1 MSDLHD
7 ARGCCGGASASH
19 TSITRC
25 MDGLEQLHEAF
36 ELVLVVLQLGEVL
49 IQRLQKQQ
57 VVVRLHPGVSHLLAE
72 LLERGEVRALREL
85 EHLDHLADLRPG
97 ELLVNRVEVRRLVLP
112 KLQLRQRARVLAVV
126 SHQRVFRVRPQ
137 HVLDLSGPRDDRRL
151 QGMDLIRRGRASCVR
166 GCASCG
172 RVGRGHRQQRLALRL
187 ADGHVHAGDELVHV
201 LHHLARDHLRPPVL
215 VPRVRQHRQEDLLR
229 DGGQMLERD
238 VAKISEDDFR
248 VDVIGVQLDGRE
260 LQEAQRLLLEP
271 VRRVHG
277 LRRVRSRWDGGT
289 GQEGSRSR
297 DGRDGREGGL
307 RG

>member
-1 MSDLHD
+1 MVRVLPHE
-7 ARGCCGGASASH
+7 H
-19 TSITRC
+19 HEVH
-25 MDGLEQLHEAF
+25 DGLEQLHEAF

-97 ELLVNRVEVRRLVLP
+97 ELLVNRVEIRRLVLP
-112 KLQLRQRARVLAVV
+112 KLQLRQRPRVLAVV
-126 SHQRVFRVRPQ
+126 PRQRLLRVRPQ
-137 HVLDLSGPRDDRRL
+137 HVLDLPGPRDDRGL
-151 QGMDLIRRGRASCVR
+151 QDVDLIRRRRVRAP
-166 GCASCG
+166 GG
-172 RVGRGHRQQRLALRL
+172 RVRARRRPRRRHRQQRLPLCL
-187 ADGHVHAGDELVHV
+187 ADGDVHAGDELVHV

-238 VAKISEDDFR
+238 VAEISEDDFR

-297 DGRDGREGGL
+297 DGRDGWEGGL